1 MLETRE
7 VQTRVAGWYP
17 RVRTQKHLAIDGV
30 SGPAT
35 ARAVSNFQV
44 YRNLPLTGT
53 VTTVT
58 ERELARLEEPDKSTI
73 HFAWT
78 DFKSFRD
85 TSNIYAV
92 GVNVWQAL
100 ANLLMLMWNLE
111 GLRAKLGDQPIYI
124 NSGIRSVPY
133 NAQIG
138 GVIDS
143 MHTYGLAADISVRN
157 RSPNQ
162 VAEAAA
168 VCGFSGIFVYLGHC
182 HVDLRARIG
191 RPWAWDFSA

>member
-44 YRNLPLTGT
+44 YRNLPMTGT

-78 DFKSFRD
+78 DFKSSRD
-85 TSNIYAV
+85 SSQLYKVSVMQAV
-92 GVNVWQAL
+92 
-100 ANLLMLMWNLE
+100 ANLRVLMWNLE

-124 NSGIRSVPY
+124 NSGIRSVSY
-133 NAQIG
+133 NTQIG
-138 GVIDS
+138 GAADS
-143 MHTYGLAADISVRN
+143 MHMYGLAADISVRN
-157 RSPNQ
+157 RTPNQ

-168 VCGFSGIFVYLGHC
+168 VCGISGIFVYAGHC

-191 RPWAWDFSA
+191 RPWAWDFTV